1 MFGTDSS
8 IKGKVYTPE
17 AGTGSLKEVRDELAN
32 TLLPGIWAVL
42 EVAYQWLEARG
53 RLLISFLAAFK
64 LPFNREQI
72 IMLIAPETHVA
83 PHEAV
88 RLEREHPVH
97 DVPAD
102 KPDMLRSGEDVAP
115 AVLAENWRAARDELV
130 TASFIQFD
138 GRVYRIHPQVR
149 NFALSYLPLGER
161 SRVHRVAAAYYC
173 SLAQPSPDEWFAAFE
188 HLEGAGEPQDLQHAV
203 LLAVDASS
211 ALDGRRNPPALL
223 ATLRLADAHALR
235 LADKTGEGK
244 IQCCLGAILRLLGKN
259 AEAVGCLTRSLALH
273 REQHEPSEEGWAL
286 YDRAMRY
293 RGEGRF

>member
-42 EVAYQWLEARG
+42 EVAYQRLAPPR
-53 RLLISFLAAFK
+53 RLLLSFLAAFK
-64 LPFNREQI
+64 LPFSREQI
-72 IMLIAPETHVA
+72 IMLVAPETHVA

-102 KPDMLRSGEDVAP
+102 KPDILHLGEDVAP
-115 AVLAENWRAARDELV
+115 AVLAANWRAARDELV

-161 SRVHRVAAAYYC
+161 QRVHRVAAAYYC

-203 LLAVDASS
+203 RLAVDASW
-211 ALDGRRNPPALL
+211 ALEGRGHAHALL
-223 ATLRLADAHALR
+223 AVLRRAEAHALR
-235 LADKTGEGK
+235 PADKTGEAM
-244 IQCCLGAILRLLGKN
+244 IHFCLPPIPPPLVNYAQPL
-259 AEAVGCLTRSLALH
+259 
-273 REQHEPSEEGWAL
+273 PS
-286 YDRAMRY
+286 RTP
-293 RGEGRF
+293 